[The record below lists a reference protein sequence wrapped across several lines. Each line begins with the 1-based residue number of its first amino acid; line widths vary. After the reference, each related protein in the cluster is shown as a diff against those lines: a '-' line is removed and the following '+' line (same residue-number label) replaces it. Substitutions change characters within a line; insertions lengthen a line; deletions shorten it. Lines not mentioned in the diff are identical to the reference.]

1 MLGNELVKRVSCAD
15 NYESVG
21 YFGQFATPGDVKGD
35 DPVAPAKNPLDS
47 VVGDDKFVPS
57 IQHSAFL
64 RPGDVPN
71 DAPPVS
77 SPPSLLLALAS
88 RPLPLSPLSSAPTPL
103 QPHRPLIPPT
113 PGFPLLALSRFLPQA
128 LPYLLH
134 PVCAACLVLGGAGK
148 RVPESVSVHVFECM
162 LACMCSSACQG
173 HRRNLWEP

>member
-1 MLGNELVKRVSCAD
+1 MKRVSCAD

-88 RPLPLSPLSSAPTPL
+88 RPLPLSPLSPAPTPL

-113 PGFPLLALSRFLPQA
+113 PGFPLLVSLAFCRKRSHIFCTQFARRALCSGEQA
-128 LPYLLH
+128 S
-134 PVCAACLVLGGAGK
+134 ACQKVLV
-148 RVPESVSVHVFECM
+148 
-162 LACMCSSACQG
+162 CMCSSAC
-173 HRRNLWEP
+173 